1 MTRLRQTGSTKD
13 RPRSGRPRETSQR
26 QDRWIRLLHLRNRTI
41 TAEITTRR
49 TPGCHNNRISGQT
62 VRRRLKASELHPR
75 RIQKCPLF
83 KQRHRAARLEWAR
96 ARRRWRVY
104 TWQHILFSDESR
116 FALYFSDGRMRVY
129 RRQGE
134 RFSDSCVRATDRFG
148 GGSVMVWGGICQNR
162 RTELKIIE
170 GNLNAVRYR
179 DEILSPVVLP
189 FIRQRGFNDVF
200 QQDNARCHV
209 ARICTDFLE
218 ENHIRVLPWPALSPD
233 LSPIEH
239 LWDQLGRRVR
249 ERDNPPETLQGLRL
263 ALTEEWNNIPQA
275 NIRTLIGSM
284 RRRCDAVV
292 AAGGGYTR
300 Y

>member
-1 MTRLRQTGSTKD
+1 MK
-13 RPRSGRPRETSQR
+13 
-26 QDRWIRLLHLRNRTI
+26 
-41 TAEITTRR
+41 
-49 TPGCHNNRISGQT
+49 
-62 VRRRLKASELHPR
+62 
-75 RIQKCPLF
+75 
-83 KQRHRAARLEWAR
+83 
-96 ARRRWRVY
+96 
-104 TWQHILFSDESR
+104 
-116 FALYFSDGRMRVY
+116 
-129 RRQGE
+129 
-134 RFSDSCVRATDRFG
+134 
-148 GGSVMVWGGICQNR
+148 
-162 RTELKIIE
+162 
-170 GNLNAVRYR
+170 YR
-179 DEILSPVVLP
+179 DEILSPVVLS

-233 LSPIEH
+233 LSPFEH